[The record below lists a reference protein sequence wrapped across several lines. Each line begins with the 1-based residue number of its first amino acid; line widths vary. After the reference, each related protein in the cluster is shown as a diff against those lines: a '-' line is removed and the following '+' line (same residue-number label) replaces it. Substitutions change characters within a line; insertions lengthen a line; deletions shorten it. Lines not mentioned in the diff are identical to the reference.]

1 MCYNRLKCSRK
12 IACIVVVA
20 LFFVL
25 LAATDTV
32 LAHWTGFD
40 QSDANRGETISLN
53 SWRSAVMPS
62 QDWDDCYAIGPVYLF
77 KTSNSKTSKY
87 KISGIN
93 DGSDKMYIDVHYKN
107 TNAGEWQYV
116 DTVMVNSGFEY
127 SNYFGLNPNGQYAI
141 LINRNAGGPYGGES
155 YSIKV
160 EEINPSKVTIP
171 AGKVLKYTGKSQ
183 VGVPSG
189 SHYTISGNLGTKA
202 GNYTATLSLKDKN
215 YYTWSDGTVANKKV
229 SWKINKA
236 VNPLTI
242 KAKTATVKYSKLK
255 KKTQMLTVA
264 KVITFTKKG
273 QGKMTYTK
281 VSGNKKIT
289 INKTTGKVTAKKGLK
304 KGTYKVKVKVKAAG
318 NTNYKSS
325 AWKTVILKIKVR

>member
-1 MCYNRLKCSRK
+1 
-12 IACIVVVA
+12 
-20 LFFVL
+20 
-25 LAATDTV
+25 
-32 LAHWTGFD
+32 
-40 QSDANRGETISLN
+40 
-53 SWRSAVMPS
+53 
-62 QDWDDCYAIGPVYLF
+62 
-77 KTSNSKTSKY
+77 
-87 KISGIN
+87 
-93 DGSDKMYIDVHYKN
+93 MYIDVHYKN